1 MRQVNRAYGL
11 PNPPAWHEKVFTVFR
26 KGVMKLRG
34 ILLLPGQQPARV
46 SGHIHRRT
54 ALENFVD
61 RQEYHSNQLLSRK
74 KLPLLFN
81 VIHGLLCMASMPSW
95 VD

>member
-1 MRQVNRAYGL
+1 MRQVNGAYGL
-11 PNPPAWHEKVFTVFR
+11 PNPPAWHEKVLTVF
-26 KGVMKLRG
+26 GTCVMKLRSTF
-34 ILLLPGQQPARV
+34 LLPGQQPARV
-46 SGHIHRRT
+46 SGPIQRRNV
-54 ALENFVD
+54 LESFVD
-61 RQEYHSNQLLSRK
+61 RQEFYSNQLLSHK